1 MKTNK
6 KKTTPNIYGTLPDF
20 VLKDFIKRKII
31 KIKNLSK
38 NWQSDLDQVSIDMHL
53 GKRIMIP
60 TMGRHI
66 VIDTKVGVNKEMY
79 ELLVLNYG
87 DSFILRPG
95 QFVIAE
101 TAEDITLPDDI
112 IGRLEGKSSLARLGV
127 VIHQTSAR
135 FDPGWSGPAALEIK
149 NNSDNDVIIYCGGKI
164 CAFSFERLM
173 TPVERPYKK
182 TTKRYHK
189 NQTLHSMIQK
199 DKLMHNK

>member
-135 FDPGWSGPAALEIK
+135 FDPGWSGPAAL
-149 NNSDNDVIIYCGGKI
+149 
-164 CAFSFERLM
+164 
-173 TPVERPYKK
+173 
-182 TTKRYHK
+182 
-189 NQTLHSMIQK
+189 
-199 DKLMHNK
+199 